1 MITIRFSQGFVPA
14 PNPVVLRFD
23 TGTSEPVPAWPIILP
38 NLANSQL
45 SKYCS
50 DYFATTNRIEMVGSP
65 VRQRVGFE
73 YGTLLN
79 VHTHVLPTNL
89 AIVSEAMRL
98 ESAPIDIVDAFVC
111 RSMNVRAILGA
122 PTVYWADHPLA
133 QSANLQP
140 WAVGNAF
147 KYAHWIPSISD
158 YYQSTNDLRWL
169 TSGIR
174 WSIEQ
179 PYGPAPSRW
188 VCTRKY
194 NAVRGVAKIR
204 FDNAQT
210 APTIRFDIP
219 AQVCQWDEGGGYKNA
234 HDVLPVIDFII
245 PIEPVWRRSYVM
257 QPTITCERL
266 SDGQAIAISSIT
278 LSKRRGNF
286 AKSVSVTFQ
295 SKIDSERARNQPLK
309 VTINGYEHRVI
320 IEQFSKSLSFG
331 SSSYQGQ
338 GRSIIALLASPYQ
351 LPVTF
356 ANPVSRSL
364 VGVLSDLLD
373 GSGWT
378 VIAEGFTD
386 FTIPPGAFSIQGKAP
401 IEAITSQLDGLGL
414 MLLSN
419 DITKELSLVPK
430 WPVVPWQMESQNPA
444 IVFHE
449 GVIQSLSESEEIN
462 PLCNGVHVRGEQVGV
477 KAHVKRSGSAGDVT
491 PSDISHPLIVTAV
504 AAQLCG
510 TAALS
515 ESGRKRVWQLTAPV
529 MANLPIVTEGQL
541 VGIRDELNNL
551 HRAMVDSWT
560 VTASVSADGS
570 ITVKQSFSALS
581 PLEV

>member
-1 MITIRFSQGFVPA
+1 MNTLRFLQSYVPA

-23 TGTSEPVPAWPIILP
+23 TGTSEPLPSWPIVLP
-38 NLANSQL
+38 NVVNAQL
-45 SKYCS
+45 LVYRTEH
-50 DYFATTNRIEMVGSP
+50 YINANRIDVAGSH
-65 VRQRVGFE
+65 VRHQLGFE
-73 YGTLLN
+73 SGTK
-79 VHTHVLPTNL
+79 VYMHADVLPFNAGFMSKGVRL
-89 AIVSEAMRL
+89 KSAAIDL
-98 ESAPIDIVDAFVC
+98 VDAFVC
-111 RSMNVRAILGA
+111 RSKNLAANANSVTAL
-122 PTVYWADHPLA
+122 WSDHSWV
-133 QSANLQP
+133 QSPVAQP
-140 WAVGNAF
+140 WAVGDVFNIS
-147 KYAHWIPSISD
+147 HWMLSMSD
-158 YYQSTNDLRWL
+158 RVRATHEMHWHTHDC
-169 TSGIR
+169 R
-174 WSIEQ
+174 WSMQQ

-188 VCTRKY
+188 TCSRTY
-194 NAVRGVAKIR
+194 NPVRGGAKLR
-204 FDNAQT
+204 FGNVQPT
-210 APTIRFDIP
+210 PTIQFEIP
-219 AQVCQWDEGGGYKNA
+219 PQVCKWDEGGGYKNA
-234 HDVLPVIDFII
+234 HDVLPVIDFVI
-245 PIEPVWRRSYVM
+245 PIEPIWRRSYVM

-278 LSKRRGNF
+278 ISKRRGNF

-295 SKIDSERARNQPLK
+295 SKIDSDRARNQPLK
-309 VTINGYEHRVI
+309 VMINGYEHRVI

-338 GRSIIALLASPYQ
+338 GRSIVALLASPYK

-356 ANPVSRSL
+356 ANSAARSL
-364 VGVLSDLLD
+364 LGVLSDLLD

-378 VIAEGFTD
+378 VTAEGFSD

-414 MLLSN
+414 MLRSN
-419 DITKELSLVPK
+419 DITKELNLVPK
-430 WPVVPWQMESQNPA
+430 WPIVPWQIESQNPA

-491 PSDISHPLIVTAV
+491 LSDISHPLIVTTV

-529 MANLPIVTEGQL
+529 MATLPIVTEGQL
-541 VGIRDELNNL
+541 VGIRDELNSL

-560 VTASVSADGS
+560 LSASVSADGA
-570 ITVKQSFSALS
+570 ITVKQSFTALE

>member
-1 MITIRFSQGFVPA
+1 MISLRFSQSYTPA
-14 PNPVVLRFD
+14 LPPVLLRFA
-23 TGTSEPVPAWPIILP
+23 GNEEPVPAWPIVLP
-38 NLANSQL
+38 NLVTAKLARYQTLMIGSSNLIRNAGISHRNDFVIGHKSVVECQR
-45 SKYCS
+45 SYWPS
-50 DYFATTNRIEMVGSP
+50 ATGI
-65 VRQRVGFE
+65 
-73 YGTLLN
+73 Y
-79 VHTHVLPTNL
+79 
-89 AIVSEAMRL
+89 
-98 ESAPIDIVDAFVC
+98 
-111 RSMNVRAILGA
+111 
-122 PTVYWADHPLA
+122 
-133 QSANLQP
+133 
-140 WAVGNAF
+140 
-147 KYAHWIPSISD
+147 K
-158 YYQSTNDLRWL
+158 STNQYKYDVAQHIAATGLRSQAGSLNRRDTTFLWSDANTVGKAYDLINATDALHQLTRTAMKSSSTIEQGNFARWL
-169 TSGIR
+169 GKGVKVSSRI
-174 WSIEQ
+174 S
-179 PYGPAPSRW
+179 YGPAPAKWICSS
-188 VCTRKY
+188 KY
-194 NAVRGVAKIR
+194 VSARGLAKIR
-204 FDNAQT
+204 FDSKPSSLSISFEVPPQ
-210 APTIRFDIP
+210 F
-219 AQVCQWDEGGGYKNA
+219 CQWSEGGGYKNS
-234 HDVLPVIDFII
+234 HDVLPVIDFVI

-257 QPTITCERL
+257 QPTITCQRL

-278 LSKRRGNF
+278 ISKRRGNF

-295 SKIDSERARNQPLK
+295 SKIDSDRARNQPLK

-373 GSGWT
+373 GSGWS
-378 VIAEGFTD
+378 VIAEGFSD

-401 IEAITSQLDGLGL
+401 IEAITSQIDGLGL

-419 DITKELSLVPK
+419 DITKELRLSPK

-560 VTASVSADGS
+560 VTASVSADGA
-570 ITVKQSFSALS
+570 ITVKQSFSALE